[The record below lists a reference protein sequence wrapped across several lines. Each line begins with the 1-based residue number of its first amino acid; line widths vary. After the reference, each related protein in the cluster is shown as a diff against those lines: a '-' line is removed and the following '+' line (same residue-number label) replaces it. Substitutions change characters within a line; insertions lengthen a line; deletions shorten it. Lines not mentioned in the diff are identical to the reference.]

1 MTLLIVFIYS
11 LLIGSFLNVVICRI
25 PSMIEGQNIGIANPR
40 RSFCLS
46 CKTSLGVLELI
57 PVISFLWQ
65 KGKCKHCQGKI
76 SWQYPLV
83 ELVASLLSVL
93 LVYKLGLSIQTGF
106 YLLFVYATITLFV
119 IDAQHQLLPDI
130 ITLPLLWLGLIA
142 NIDGAIELSD
152 AVIGA
157 VLGYLLLWSVYW
169 GFKLITHKEGM
180 GYGDFKLTAA
190 IGAWFGWQSLPIIL
204 LIATT
209 LGMIVF
215 FLRQWQD
222 SNYQQAF
229 AFGPFLV
236 LASFILLF
244 FK

>member
-11 LLIGSFLNVVICRI
+11 LLIGSFLNVVISRI
-25 PSMIEGQNIGIANPR
+25 PLMIEGQNIGIANPK
-40 RSFCLS
+40 RSFCPS
-46 CKTSLGVLELI
+46 CKASLGVLELI
-57 PVISFLWQ
+57 PVLSFVWQ
-65 KGKCKHCQGKI
+65 KGRCKHCQSKI

-83 ELVASLLSVL
+83 ELVASLLSIL
-93 LVYKLGLSIQTGF
+93 LVYKLGLSVQTGL
-106 YLLFVYATITLFV
+106 YLLFVYAMLALFV
-119 IDAQHQLLPDI
+119 IDARHQLLPDV

-142 NIDGAIELSD
+142 NINGSIALSD

-157 VLGYLLLWSVYW
+157 ILGYLLLWSVYW
-169 GFKLITHKEGM
+169 VFKLITHKEGM

-222 SNYQQAF
+222 SSYQQAF

-244 FK
+244 F